1 LFEGNGGVRV
11 GLLFF
16 LKFDLVRI
24 CFCYLRLVLEDGIGN
39 IFGLHVLMFHF
50 KTKSQARECG

>member
-1 LFEGNGGVRV
+1 LFEGNGGARV

-24 CFCYLRLVLEDGIGN
+24 WLVLEDDIGN
-39 IFGLHVLMFHF
+39 IFGLHVLMFHL
-50 KTKSQARECG
+50 KTKSQSRKCG

>member
-1 LFEGNGGVRV
+1 VGV

-16 LKFDLVRI
+16 LKFDLVGI
-24 CFCYLRLVLEDGIGN
+24 CFCYLRLVLEDGFGN
-39 IFGLHVLMFHF
+39 SFHSHVLMFHF